1 MTKLTRKQIILII
14 ISVLIAGAIIY
25 GFLPGAI
32 SVQTEVVAVAP
43 MQVIVEEEGETFVEQ
58 QYIISS
64 PVAAFVRRI
73 NLDPGD
79 VVEAGDPLI
88 ELEAPRSVILDPRSR
103 LEAEARV
110 AAAEASLE
118 QAETAAEQLVI
129 ERDRLER
136 LYEAESATRQNVEHA
151 RSEAARALASRNAA
165 SAELAAARAALGSVN
180 SEDYPVGQVVRAP
193 VSGNV
198 LTIHGKSERF
208 VNPGEPLLEIG
219 DTSQLEVHVE
229 VLSQDAVR
237 ISPGMR
243 VLLDQWG
250 GENPLEARVTRVE
263 QQGRVVVSA
272 LGVEERRVQV
282 VAELV
287 SPAEERIGL
296 GSGYRVL
303 AQFIIWEE
311 EQVLQVPVSA
321 LFRTEEGWGV
331 VVVDEGR
338 SVRKE
343 ASIGRRSGLSAQV
356 VDGLREGEIVITHP
370 DDSIE
375 EGVKVEPG

>member
-331 VVVDEGR
+331 FVVDEGR